1 MQAEGKWR
9 IERMYF
15 LYLHTSK
22 SPYKIWGTDNLL
34 RCWQKRSYLF
44 PLSVYKNVSKY
55 SVILSFSGIQKAF
68 DFFQDQESLIS
79 TQYNVAQKKERM
91 DSRNSGSMK

>member
-9 IERMYF
+9 KERMYF

-34 RCWQKRSYLF
+34 RCWQKKSYLF
-44 PLSVYKNVSKY
+44 PLSVFKNVNKY

-68 DFFQDQESLIS
+68 DFF
-79 TQYNVAQKKERM
+79 
-91 DSRNSGSMK
+91 SRSRIFDIYPIQCGPEKGKNGQ